1 MEHSLHRRM
10 VLVCCPEEQEVMK
23 TGRRLERAFQETLSV
38 GQVVIILTGQLA
50 LAMRIT
56 AL

>member
-1 MEHSLHRRM
+1 
-10 VLVCCPEEQEVMK
+10 MK